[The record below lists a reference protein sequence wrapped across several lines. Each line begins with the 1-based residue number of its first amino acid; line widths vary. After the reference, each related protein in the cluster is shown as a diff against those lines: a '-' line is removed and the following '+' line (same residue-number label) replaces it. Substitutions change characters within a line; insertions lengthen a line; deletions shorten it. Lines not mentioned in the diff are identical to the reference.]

1 LLGRLLSDVQVRIT
15 LRHRPGVQWARKE
28 VVMST
33 RTLPELFMGVLILE
47 YLGVKAITY
56 IKSIVVLASFG
67 LATVGFLAIPA
78 YDIAMK
84 IPTGD
89 PSRCG

>member
-1 LLGRLLSDVQVRIT
+1 
-15 LRHRPGVQWARKE
+15 
-28 VVMST
+28 
-33 RTLPELFMGVLILE
+33 MGVLILE

-56 IKSIVVLASFG
+56 IKPIVVLASFG